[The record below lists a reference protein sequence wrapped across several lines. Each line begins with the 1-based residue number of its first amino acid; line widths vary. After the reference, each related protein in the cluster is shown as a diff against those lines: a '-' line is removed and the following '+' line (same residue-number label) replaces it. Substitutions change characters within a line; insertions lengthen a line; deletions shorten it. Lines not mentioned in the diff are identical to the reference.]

1 MTKYKLA
8 KQLVKVI
15 LYEKDKTYRFFYKKE
30 AESNIQPHT
39 AICLF
44 YSKMVPTAR
53 LELATYA
60 LRVRCTTNC
69 AMSAI
74 AQLSYHTFEKSTQIS

>member
-1 MTKYKLA
+1 
-8 KQLVKVI
+8 
-15 LYEKDKTYRFFYKKE
+15 
-30 AESNIQPHT
+30 
-39 AICLF
+39 
-44 YSKMVPTAR
+44 MVPTAR

-74 AQLSYHTFEKSTQIS
+74 AQLSYHTFEKSTQISRVFFVIERYRSVIEDWQSVLPNV